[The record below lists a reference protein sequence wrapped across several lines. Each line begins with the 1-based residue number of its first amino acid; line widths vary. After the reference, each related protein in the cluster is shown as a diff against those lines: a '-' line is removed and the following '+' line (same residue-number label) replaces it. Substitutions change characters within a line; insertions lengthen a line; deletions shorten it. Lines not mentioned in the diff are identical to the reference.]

1 MWAATFHA
9 QNTGQ
14 LLPPAGRIDS
24 FRRWAGLCRFLPPN
38 TRTQMLPNA
47 YSYQQKQ
54 CWKKQHLDLHCLQE
68 TVGKAA
74 ISRSIRDW
82 FERSMCTNQAHVL
95 LFFFSI
101 ASYAGANLP
110 PRQTKLAT
118 WFLLYHKALLRL
130 YGWRWNGWKQSLL
143 NSAVLWRLL
152 VLCVSPQHSQ
162 TMELANIAW
171 ASGQFPSRAVSG
183 G

>member
-54 CWKKQHLDLHCLQE
+54 CWKKQQISTACKKLEAKLQYLGASGIGLKGPCAP
-68 TVGKAA
+68 TKLM
-74 ISRSIRDW
+74 S
-82 FERSMCTNQAHVL
+82 F
-95 LFFFSI
+95 FFFSI

-143 NSAVLWRLL
+143 NSVVLWRLL

-162 TMELANIAW
+162 TIYMELANIAW